1 MILLTVAIAYGR
13 ILLRMQ
19 AINKEYL
26 QSAMFGF
33 NDALVSTTGVIVG
46 ISTGTNNKQVVVLA
60 GVVTILV
67 EALSMGSGQYLSSK
81 SAHQLDKSESF
92 RVPIIGGVVMFVAYF
107 LAGLVP
113 LLSIVLAPMSYSRYL
128 AIIAA
133 LSCLLI
139 LGYVKGRIVGVS
151 PIKSAL
157 EVFVIGGV
165 ATIIG
170 IVVGNIFA
178 V

>member
-1 MILLTVAIAYGR
+1 MKLP
-13 ILLRMQ
+13 Q
-19 AINKEYL
+19 KEYL

-46 ISTGTNNKQVVVLA
+46 VSAGTGNKEVVLLA
-60 GVVTILV
+60 GAVTILV

-81 SAHQLDKSESF
+81 SAHQLDRSDAS
-92 RVPIIGGVVMFVAYF
+92 RIPLISGLIMFGSYF

-113 LLSIVLAPMSYSRYL
+113 LLAIIFTPVEHGRSV

-133 LSCLLI
+133 LACLLV
-139 LGYVKGRIVGVS
+139 LGYVKGKIVQVS
-151 PIKSAL
+151 PLRSAV
-157 EVFVIGGV
+157 EVLVIGGA

-170 IVVGNIFA
+170 IVVGQIFA
-178 V
+178 I

>member
-1 MILLTVAIAYGR
+1 MKNT
-13 ILLRMQ
+13 Q
-19 AINKEYL
+19 KEYL

-46 ISTGTNNKQVVVLA
+46 ISTGTGNKQVVILA

-92 RVPIIGGVVMFVAYF
+92 RVPLMSGAIMFVAYF

-113 LLSIVLAPMSYSRYL
+113 LLAIFLSPMSYARNV
-128 AIIAA
+128 AIVAA
-133 LSCLLI
+133 LICLLI
-139 LGYVKGRIVGVS
+139 LGYAKGKIVKVS
-151 PIKSAL
+151 PVKSAL
-157 EVFVIGGV
+157 EVFIIGGA
-165 ATIIG
+165 ATAIG
-170 IVVGNIFA
+170 IVAGKIFA

>member
-1 MILLTVAIAYGR
+1 MKNI
-13 ILLRMQ
+13 Q
-19 AINKEYL
+19 KEYL

-46 ISTGTNNKQVVVLA
+46 ISTGTNNKQVVILA

-92 RVPIIGGVVMFVAYF
+92 RIPIISGVIMFGAYF
-107 LAGLVP
+107 VAGLVP
-113 LLSIVLAPMSYSRYL
+113 LLSIILFPVSYSRDV
-128 AIIAA
+128 AIVAA
-133 LSCLLI
+133 LVSLLI
-139 LGYVKGRIVGVS
+139 LGYVKGKVVDVS
-151 PIKSAL
+151 PVRSAI
-157 EVFVIGGV
+157 EVLIIGGV

-170 IVVGNIFA
+170 IVAGNIFA

>member
-1 MILLTVAIAYGR
+1 MKII
-13 ILLRMQ
+13 Q
-19 AINKEYL
+19 KEYI

-46 ISTGTNNKQVVVLA
+46 VSTGTQNKQIVILA

-67 EALSMGSGQYLSSK
+67 EALSMGAGQYSSSK
-81 SAHQLDKSESF
+81 TAHQLDNVDAFK
-92 RVPIIGGVVMFVAYF
+92 VPLISGLIMFASYF

-113 LLSIVLAPMSYSRYL
+113 LLPILIFPMGYSREV
-128 AIIAA
+128 AIVAA
-133 LSCLLI
+133 LIGLFF
-139 LGYVKGRIVGVS
+139 LGYYKGKIVKVS

-157 EVFVIGGV
+157 EILIIGGL
-165 ATIIG
+165 ATAVG
-170 IVVGNIFA
+170 IVAGNIFA

>member
-1 MILLTVAIAYGR
+1 MRKIQR
-13 ILLRMQ
+13 
-19 AINKEYL
+19 EYL

-46 ISTGTNNKQVVVLA
+46 VSTGTNNKQVVVLA

-81 SAHQLDKSESF
+81 SAHQLDKSTALKVS
-92 RVPIIGGVVMFVAYF
+92 IISGLIMFTTYF

-113 LLSIVLAPMSYSRYL
+113 LMAIILFPIEYSREV
-128 AIIAA
+128 AIGAA
-133 LSCLLI
+133 LTGLFL
-139 LGYVKGRIVGVS
+139 LGYLKGKVVKVS
-151 PIKSAL
+151 PFRSAIEIL
-157 EVFVIGGV
+157 VIGGL

-170 IVVGNIFA
+170 IIAGNAFA

>member
-1 MILLTVAIAYGR
+1 MENV
-13 ILLRMQ
+13 Q
-19 AINKEYL
+19 KEYL

-46 ISTGTNNKQVVVLA
+46 ISTGTMNKQVVILA

-92 RVPIIGGVVMFVAYF
+92 RVPVISGIIMFGAYF

-113 LLSIVLAPMSYSRYL
+113 LLSIVLFPMDYARDI
-128 AIIAA
+128 AIVAA
-133 LSCLLI
+133 LACLLL
-139 LGYVKGRIVGVS
+139 LGYVKAKIVKV
-151 PIKSAL
+151 PPLKSAL
-157 EVFVIGGV
+157 EVFIIGGL

>member
-1 MILLTVAIAYGR
+1 MRNVK
-13 ILLRMQ
+13 
-19 AINKEYL
+19 KEYL

-46 ISTGTNNKQVVVLA
+46 VSTGTNNKQIVLLA

-81 SAHQLDKSESF
+81 SAHQLDNSDAL
-92 RVPIIGGVVMFVAYF
+92 RVPIISGVIMFIAYF

-113 LLSIVLAPMSYSRYL
+113 LLPILIFPIGYSREV
-128 AIIAA
+128 AIVAA
-133 LSCLLI
+133 LVGLFV
-139 LGYVKGRIVGVS
+139 LGYLKGKIVKVS
-151 PIKSAL
+151 PIKSAVEIL
-157 EVFVIGGV
+157 VIGGI
-165 ATIIG
+165 ATVVG
-170 IVVGNIFA
+170 IVVGNLFA

>member
-1 MILLTVAIAYGR
+1 MR
-13 ILLRMQ
+13 N
-19 AINKEYL
+19 INKEYL

-46 ISTGTNNKQVVVLA
+46 ISTGTSNKEVVILA

-92 RVPIIGGVVMFVAYF
+92 RVPIISGIIMFFAYF
-107 LAGLVP
+107 AAGLVP
-113 LLSIVLAPMSYSRYL
+113 LIPIIFFPIEYSRNV
-128 AIIAA
+128 AIVAA
-133 LSCLLI
+133 LTGLLI
-139 LGYVKGRIVGVS
+139 LGYVKGKVVKVS
-151 PIKSAL
+151 PIRSAL
-157 EVFVIGGV
+157 EIFVIGGL
-165 ATIIG
+165 ATAIG

-178 V
+178 IN

>member
-1 MILLTVAIAYGR
+1 MKKLQR
-13 ILLRMQ
+13 
-19 AINKEYL
+19 EYL

-46 ISTGTNNKQVVVLA
+46 VSTGTSNKQVVVLA

-81 SAHQLDKSESF
+81 SAHQLDKSDAVKIPVTSGL
-92 RVPIIGGVVMFVAYF
+92 IMFVAYF

-113 LLSIVLAPMSYSRYL
+113 LLPIILLPIEYSRNVAIAAALAGLFVLGYL
-128 AIIAA
+128 KGRLVHVPPIRSAFEILLIGGLATAIGIIA
-133 LSCLLI
+133 
-139 LGYVKGRIVGVS
+139 GK
-151 PIKSAL
+151 
-157 EVFVIGGV
+157 
-165 ATIIG
+165 
-170 IVVGNIFA
+170 IFA